1 MRFGVFYVV
10 ESPDGDFKR
19 AYDEMLDQIEYAEY
33 LGFDTVWLAEHHGS
47 SYGSLP
53 SPQVMAAAVAERTKY
68 MRIGLAVSILPFD
81 NPVRIAED
89 YAMVDLISGGRLDFG
104 VGRGYQPREFG
115 MLGLEDAQGDS
126 RGIFEESLDII
137 LGLWTEDR
145 FTYQGRHFQIEDAEL
160 HPRPLQ
166 KPHPP
171 VYVAAISPETFDL
184 VAEKGFNLLVT
195 PTLMDL
201 RTLKS
206 FTLDAKKRLVERG
219 RDPHSLDFPLNW
231 QIHLARTAAEAKER
245 TRDAFGWY
253 FDKVMSVVP
262 QGGDIPATYE
272 AYGAMARAYADAG
285 GFPIERLQELGV
297 LILGTP
303 EDAIARIEEVYR
315 DIGQQHISCWFRI
328 GGLEDAKVRDSM
340 KLFAEEVMPRF
351 RDRPMLI
358 PDEIAAPD
366 GDAALSGS
374 INRDETSIGEEI

>member
-1 MRFGVFYVV
+1 MKFGVFYVV

-19 AYDEMLDQIEYAEY
+19 AYDEMLGQIEYAEY

-47 SYGSLP
+47 SYGSMP

-68 MRIGLAVSILPFD
+68 MRIGMAVSILPFD

-89 YAMVDLISGGRLDFG
+89 YAMVDVISGGRLDFG
-104 VGRGYQPREFG
+104 VGRGYQPREFS
-115 MLGLEDAQGDS
+115 MLGMESVQSES
-126 RGIFEESLDII
+126 RGLFEESLDII

-145 FTYQGRHFQIEDAEL
+145 FTYHGRHFQIEDAEL

-166 KPHPP
+166 SPHPP
-171 VYVAAISPETFDL
+171 IYVAAISPDTFEL
-184 VAEKGFNLLVT
+184 VAERGFNLLIT

-201 RTLKS
+201 PTLKS

-219 RDPHSLDFPLNW
+219 RDPYSLNFPLNW
-231 QIHLARTAAEAKER
+231 QIHVARTAAEARER

-253 FDKVMSVVP
+253 FDKVMSLVP
-262 QGGDIPATYE
+262 QGGKVPATYE
-272 AYGAMARAYADAG
+272 AYAEMAQAYSEAG

-297 LILGTP
+297 LVLGTP
-303 EDAIARIEEVYR
+303 EDAIERIEEVYR
-315 DIGQQHISCWFRI
+315 DIGQHHVSCWFRI

-351 RDRPMLI
+351 RERPMSI
-358 PDEIAAPD
+358 PEEVAAMN
-366 GDAALSGS
+366 GRAALSGP
-374 INRDETSIGEEI
+374 

>member
-1 MRFGVFYVV
+1 MNFGVFYVV

-19 AYDEMLDQIEYAEY
+19 AYDEMLDQVEYAEY

-81 NPVRIAED
+81 NPVRVAED
-89 YAMVDLISGGRLDFG
+89 YAMVDIISNGRLDFG
-104 VGRGYQPREFG
+104 VGRGYQPREFN
-115 MLGLEDAQGDS
+115 MLGLETVQSES
-126 RGIFEESLDII
+126 RGLFEESLDII

-145 FTYQGRHFQIEDAEL
+145 FTYKGKHFQIEDAEL

-171 VYVAAISPETFDL
+171 IYVAAISPDTFDL

-201 RTLKS
+201 PTLKE
-206 FTLDAKKRLVERG
+206 FTLDAKRRLIERG
-219 RDPHSLDFPLNW
+219 RDPHSLNFPLNW
-231 QIHLARTAAEAKER
+231 QIHVARTEAEAKER

-253 FDKVMSVVP
+253 FDKVMSLVP
-262 QGGDIPATYE
+262 QGAEVPSTYE
-272 AYGAMARAYADAG
+272 AYAEMAKAYADAG
-285 GFPIERLQELGV
+285 GFPIEQLQEMGV
-297 LILGTP
+297 LVLGDP
-303 EDAIARIEEVYR
+303 EDAARRIEEVYR
-315 DIGQQHISCWFRI
+315 DIGQQHVSCWFRI
-328 GGLEDAKVRDSM
+328 GGLEDHKVRDSM

-351 RDRPMLI
+351 RDLPMQI
-358 PDEIAAPD
+358 PEELNVENGRAAI
-366 GDAALSGS
+366 SGG
-374 INRDETSIGEEI
+374 R

>member
-1 MRFGVFYVV
+1 MKFGVFYVV

-19 AYDEMLDQIEYAEY
+19 AYDEMLDQVEYAEY

-47 SYGSLP
+47 SYGSMP
-53 SPQVMAAAVAERTKY
+53 SPQVMAAAIAERTRY

-89 YAMVDLISGGRLDFG
+89 YAMVDVISGGRLDFG
-104 VGRGYQPREFG
+104 VGRGYQPREFS
-115 MLGLEDAQGDS
+115 MLGMENVQGES
-126 RGIFEESLDII
+126 RGLFEESLDII

-145 FTYQGRHFQIEDAEL
+145 FTYKGRHFQIEDAEL

-171 VYVAAISPETFDL
+171 IYVAAISPDTFDL

-201 RTLKS
+201 PTLKE

-219 RDPHSLDFPLNW
+219 RDPYSLNFPLNW
-231 QIHLARTAAEAKER
+231 QIHLARTEAEAKER

-253 FDKVMSVVP
+253 FDKVMSLVP
-262 QGGDIPATYE
+262 QGSRVPATYE
-272 AYGAMARAYADAG
+272 AYGEMAKAYADAG
-285 GFPIERLQELGV
+285 GFPIEQLQEMGV
-297 LILGTP
+297 LVLGTP
-303 EDAIARIEEVYR
+303 EDAIRRIEEVYE
-315 DIGQQHISCWFRI
+315 DIGAHHISCWFRI

-351 RDRPMLI
+351 RERPMRV
-358 PDEIAAPD
+358 PDEVFAQQNGAAVGGLDPTK
-366 GDAALSGS
+366 S
-374 INRDETSIGEEI
+374 RGEL